1 MIQLKN
7 KFDIDYNKEDFI
19 KMMGHGYVED
29 WFHYAYNAEFKLENI
44 CLNPYYDKNGTAM
57 ELGCGGGFW
66 TKKYLSP
73 NFNKVYALDV
83 VPKTFQLPDNVNY
96 IELSD
101 KDYYCTGI
109 ENNSI
114 DFVWSFGMFC
124 HISLNACDEYI
135 KNIYDKLKPGGKSV
149 LMFGNWDKHPHVCN
163 IKVEDKNTMIGSWYY
178 NNKSLTYDILKKHN
192 YKNVVDLI
200 PDFRDSIFYIEK

>member
-1 MIQLKN
+1 MTELKN
-7 KFDIDYNKEDFI
+7 KFEIDYHKDDFI

-29 WFHYAYNAEFKLENI
+29 WFHYAYNAESQLVDI
-44 CLNPYYDKNGTAM
+44 CLSPYYNKNGTAM

-66 TKKYLSP
+66 TTKHLSP

-83 VPKTFQLPDNVNY
+83 IPKTFTLPNNVHY

-114 DFVWSFGMFC
+114 DFIWSFGMFC
-124 HISLNACDEYI
+124 HLSLDACDEYL
-135 KNIYDKLKPGGKSV
+135 KNIYNKLTPRGKAV
-149 LMFGNWDKHPHVCN
+149 LMFGNWNNHPHVCN
-163 IKVEDKNTMIGSWYY
+163 IKVENKNINIGSWYY
-178 NNKSLTYDILKKHN
+178 NNKTLTFDIVKKYEFN
-192 YKNVVDLI
+192 KIVDLM
-200 PDFRDSIFYIEK
+200 PSFRDSILYIEK